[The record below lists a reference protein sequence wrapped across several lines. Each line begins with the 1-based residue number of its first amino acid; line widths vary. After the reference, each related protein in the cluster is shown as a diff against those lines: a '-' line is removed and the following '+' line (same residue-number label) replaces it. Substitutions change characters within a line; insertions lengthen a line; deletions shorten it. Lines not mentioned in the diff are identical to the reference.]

1 MGKGS
6 EKHRT
11 NTKKNKLREKAKRFI
26 SEGKKLTG
34 ELVRYDPRHKKAT

>member
-6 EKHRT
+6 EKHRS
-11 NTKKNKLREKAKRFI
+11 NAKKNKLREKAQRLI

-34 ELVRYDPRHKKAT
+34 ELVRYDPHHKNAT